1 MSCLPLRIDGATSSF
16 KAPLVVL
23 QDRTGS
29 CPIQRQK
36 ESNADDRSYCQF
48 TGFISEKLTFEM
60 PCVSIDFLTTSSP
73 AEGKVRS
80 IGVTA
85 AGGESAHRV

>member
-1 MSCLPLRIDGATSSF
+1 MARRPVLRLHLWFCKIEPVIARS
-16 KAPLVVL
+16 
-23 QDRTGS
+23 
-29 CPIQRQK
+29 RQK
-36 ESNADDRSYCQF
+36 ESNADYRSYCQF

-60 PCVSIDFLTTSSP
+60 PCISIDFLTTSSP

-80 IGVTA
+80 IEVTA